1 MRGRF
6 GLEQRCVRAS
16 ASGEGFNVL
25 KLTPVHREAYKHP
38 DLYDEEARQRA
49 KGERNHRGRRGRRG
63 RSQRST
69 WRRQLRS
76 LSRETES
83 DPFWIWRFP
92 FRAPAALRLARADP
106 LVKAWLFLNWLQV
119 RSFVLLGDQPIRHG

>member
-76 LSRETES
+76 PSRDTES
-83 DPFWIWRFP
+83 DNTRFGILWLLPGSCSEAWRRLCRAGLREMRTRQFWM
-92 FRAPAALRLARADP
+92 A
-106 LVKAWLFLNWLQV
+106 
-119 RSFVLLGDQPIRHG
+119 